1 MSKAEA
7 LISAKL
13 RQSYENDLQAMVVS
27 KVGIPIPFYL
37 SYIILDFRVL
47 LLNLCNIKLKV
58 IVINLLKDKFVE
70 ILIVLSFLCSCRT
83 MYFSKFY

>member
-27 KVGIPIPFYL
+27 KVGISISVFS
-37 SYIILDFRVL
+37 SY
-47 LLNLCNIKLKV
+47 
-58 IVINLLKDKFVE
+58 
-70 ILIVLSFLCSCRT
+70 
-83 MYFSKFY
+83 YY

>member
-27 KVGIPIPFYL
+27 KVGIFGF
-37 SYIILDFRVL
+37 IIHFLPP
-47 LLNLCNIKLKV
+47 LNPVPLYCLNTRL
-58 IVINLLKDKFVE
+58 E
-70 ILIVLSFLCSCRT
+70 QLISLCSSC
-83 MYFSKFY
+83 FLQLKQALE